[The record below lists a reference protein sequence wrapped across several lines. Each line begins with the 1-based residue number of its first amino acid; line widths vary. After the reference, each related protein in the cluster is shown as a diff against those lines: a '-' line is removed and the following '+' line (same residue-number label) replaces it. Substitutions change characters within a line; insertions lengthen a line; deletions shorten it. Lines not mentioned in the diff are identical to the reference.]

1 MPLRNRGG
9 KWHYRFNLD
18 GKPYAGSTGL
28 GATPQNLRE
37 AQLIEAERLQALRE
51 GKRTTRRIQVREFS
65 DAAQAFLDWAK
76 VEYRAHPNSY
86 KRIATSFSSLT
97 EFFGREPVSLV
108 DEARIEDF
116 KTWRI
121 KEHDIRDVTL
131 RHDLHALSTFF
142 QYAIKQHWCR
152 ENPVRNVSIPSDAD
166 AVRMHVLTIAEVQS
180 YFSRAAKYPDLH
192 DAGRLIYNQGMRPDE
207 ATSLLKEDVDLE
219 RGQLR
224 IRHGKTPAARRV
236 LDLTAESR
244 QILARRMEGRSPWI
258 FPSPRKRDR
267 HLFRLN
273 SAHDRLCAEAR
284 RAGISFNFVLYDL
297 RHSFATYAAQA
308 GIDLASLAAILGHN
322 SLRTVQK
329 YLHPTA
335 EHKKDAMLRYEQV
348 LKGAEE
354 KQAKSQGRVN

>member
-166 AVRMHVLTIAEVQS
+166 AVRMHVLTIAEVQA
-180 YFSRAAKYPDLH
+180 YFSRAAKYPDL
-192 DAGRLIYNQGMRPDE
+192 
-207 ATSLLKEDVDLE
+207 S
-219 RGQLR
+219 
-224 IRHGKTPAARRV
+224 
-236 LDLTAESR
+236 
-244 QILARRMEGRSPWI
+244 
-258 FPSPRKRDR
+258 
-267 HLFRLN
+267 
-273 SAHDRLCAEAR
+273 
-284 RAGISFNFVLYDL
+284 
-297 RHSFATYAAQA
+297 
-308 GIDLASLAAILGHN
+308 
-322 SLRTVQK
+322 
-329 YLHPTA
+329 
-335 EHKKDAMLRYEQV
+335 
-348 LKGAEE
+348 
-354 KQAKSQGRVN
+354 